1 MKIKWYG
8 HACFRI
14 EGDGISIVT
23 DPYTPDVAG
32 LDPVDEPADVVVM
45 SSVTDRF
52 HSDASMVPGDP
63 KIVNALEISGRG
75 PIELNNVAFEAL
87 PTMESLTHKESPD
100 ENAIYRFELEGI
112 SILHLGDVG
121 NPLTEEQLDLLRGRV
136 DVLLALTGGPPTIE
150 LEDLER
156 AIEEIRPRVVIPMHY
171 QIPKL
176 KLDILPLEAFTSRYP
191 DAAVTRVGAT
201 EGEFGPDT
209 LPPTLRIYVLE
220 PAG

>member
-14 EGDGISIVT
+14 EGDEIAIVT
-23 DPYTPDVAG
+23 DPYTPEVAG

-45 SSVTDRF
+45 SSATDRF
-52 HSDASMVPGDP
+52 HSNASMVPGDP
-63 KIVNALEISGRG
+63 KILNALEIASGG
-75 PIELNNVAFEAL
+75 PVEVNGVTFEAL
-87 PTMESLTHKESPD
+87 PTMESLVYKESPD

-112 SILHLGDVG
+112 SILHLGDLG
-121 NPLTEEQLDLLRGRV
+121 NPLIEDQLARLRGRV

-150 LEDLER
+150 LEDLDR
-156 AIEEIRPRVVIPMHY
+156 TIEEIGPRIVIPMHY

-191 DAAVTRVGAT
+191 EDVITRVGTTAF
-201 EGEFGPDT
+201 ELNSSA
-209 LPPTLRIYVLE
+209 LPQTLRIYVLE

>member
-14 EGDGISIVT
+14 EGDDIVIVT
-23 DPYTPDVAG
+23 DPYTPEVAG
-32 LDPVDEPADVVVM
+32 LDPVDEPANVVVM
-45 SSVTDRF
+45 SSATDRF

-100 ENAIYRFELEGI
+100 ENAIYRFELDGI
-112 SILHLGDVG
+112 SILHLGDLG

-176 KLDILPLEAFTSRYP
+176 KLDILPLEAFASRYP
-191 DAAVTRVGAT
+191 DDVVTRVGAT
-201 EGEFGPDT
+201 EVEFSSDM
-209 LPPTLRIYVLE
+209 LPRSLRVYVLE

>member
-14 EGDGISIVT
+14 EGEDIVVVT
-23 DPYTPDVAG
+23 DPYTPEVAG
-32 LDPVDEPADVVVM
+32 LDLIVEPADVVVM
-45 SSVTDRF
+45 SSATYRF

-63 KIVNALEISGRG
+63 KILNALEIAGRG
-75 PIELNNVAFEAL
+75 PFEVNNVAFEAL

-100 ENAIYRFELEGI
+100 ENAVYRFELEGI
-112 SILHLGDVG
+112 SILHLGDLG
-121 NPLTEEQLDLLRGRV
+121 NPLTDEQLALLRGRV
-136 DVLLALTGGPPTIE
+136 DILLALTGGPPTIE

-176 KLDILPLEAFTSRYP
+176 KLAILPLEAFTSRYP
-191 DAAVTRVGAT
+191 EDVVTRVGAT
-201 EGEFGPDT
+201 EVEFSLDT
-209 LPPTLRIYVLE
+209 LPRTLRVYVLE

>member
-23 DPYTPDVAG
+23 DPYTPEVAG

-45 SSVTDRF
+45 SSATDQF
-52 HSDASMVPGDP
+52 HSNASMIPGDP
-63 KIVNALEISGRG
+63 KVLNALEIARSGPAEVNG
-75 PIELNNVAFEAL
+75 VLFEAL
-87 PTMESLTHKESPD
+87 PTMESLEHKESPD
-100 ENAIYRFELEGI
+100 ENAIYRFVLEGM
-112 SILHLGDVG
+112 SVLHLGDLG
-121 NPLTEEQLDLLRGRV
+121 NPLTDEQLARLRGKV

-150 LEDLER
+150 LEDLDR
-156 AIEEIRPRVVIPMHY
+156 AIVEIGPRVVIPMHY

-191 DAAVTRVGAT
+191 EAVVKRLRST
-201 EGEFGPDT
+201 EVELNLDT
-209 LPPTLRIYVLE
+209 LPRTLRLYVLD